1 MDLIIICRGIADFVS
16 LTACT
21 VCVFKPTQTLI
32 LKSEPQAKK
41 NKNYTNCNWELDKTG
56 MQVKIISE
64 VLWLTFTRFWRYTDG
79 SDSQK
84 I

>member
-1 MDLIIICRGIADFVS
+1 MRIANFVS

-41 NKNYTNCNWELDKTG
+41 TKNYTNCNRELDKTG

-64 VLWLTFTRFWRYTDG
+64 VL
-79 SDSQK
+79 
-84 I
+84 

>member
-1 MDLIIICRGIADFVS
+1 MRIANFVS

-21 VCVFKPTQTLI
+21 VSVFKPTQTLI

-41 NKNYTNCNWELDKTG
+41 TKNYINCNRELDKTG

-64 VLWLTFTRFWRYTDG
+64 VL
-79 SDSQK
+79 
-84 I
+84 

>member
-1 MDLIIICRGIADFVS
+1 MRIANFVS

-41 NKNYTNCNWELDKTG
+41 TKNYNNCNRELDKTG
-56 MQVKIISE
+56 MQVKIIRE
-64 VLWLTFTRFWRYTDG
+64 VL
-79 SDSQK
+79 
-84 I
+84 